1 MVPQSGTTAE
11 TLAKAGS
18 TRVTAPGH
26 QEKTEK
32 EAMREAVIVAAC
44 RTPVGKAPRGIL
56 KDTRPEQMGCAV
68 LGDLVK
74 RASDLDPGLIDDV
87 IIGCSFPE
95 AAQGLNLGRVLVMS
109 MGWPDRIP
117 GMTINRFC
125 SSGLEAIAVGA
136 QRIMCGFVDVVIAG
150 GVESMSQIPMGGG
163 TMLPNPALV
172 DTRPGSFTGMGLT
185 AENVAERYNIG
196 RDEQDDFGARSQ
208 QRAEAAINAGRFKSQ
223 IVPLKVRTQKE
234 APGGRFEYEELVFD
248 TDEGMRPGTTK
259 ESIAQLRPAFKPE
272 GTVTAGNSSQ
282 MSDGAAGVVLMS
294 KEKASDL
301 GLPPLATFRY
311 YAVEGCE
318 PEYMGVGPTVAIP
331 KVLKLAN
338 MTLDQIELIELNEAF
353 AAQSIY
359 CIRELGI
366 NEEITNVNGGAI
378 ALGHPLG
385 CTGAKLTTQLIYEM
399 QERQLR
405 WGLVSMCIGFGMGA
419 AGILEIEQ

>member
-1 MVPQSGTTAE
+1 M
-11 TLAKAGS
+11 
-18 TRVTAPGH
+18 
-26 QEKTEK
+26 EKDT
-32 EAMREAVIVAAC
+32 MREAVIVAAC
-44 RTPVGKAPRGIL
+44 RTAVGKAPRGIL
-56 KDTRPEQMGCAV
+56 KHTRPEQMGCAV
-68 LGDLVK
+68 LGDLLK

-125 SSGLEAIAVGA
+125 SSGLEAIAIGA
-136 QRIMCGFVDVVIAG
+136 QRIMCGFNEVVIAG
-150 GVESMSQIPMGGG
+150 GVETMSQIPMGGG

-172 DTRPGSFTGMGLT
+172 DTRPGAFTGMGLT

-196 RDEQDDFGARSQ
+196 REEQDAFGARSQ

-223 IVPLKVRTQKE
+223 IVPLKVRMQKE
-234 APGGRFEYEELVFD
+234 VPGGRFEFDELIFD
-248 TDEGMRPGTTK
+248 TDEGMRPGTTV
-259 ESIAQLRPAFKPE
+259 ESISQLRPAFKPN

-294 KEKASDL
+294 REKASAL
-301 GLPPLATFRY
+301 GLRPLATFRY
-311 YAVEGCE
+311 YATEGCE

-331 KVLKLAN
+331 KVLSLAG

-359 CIRELGI
+359 CIGELGI

-399 QERQLR
+399 QERQVR

-419 AGILEIEQ
+419 AGIFEIEEQA